1 MEPKSKYM
9 KEYLKYIVRKMK
21 IGRIVFWL
29 CLVLIPMLLP
39 EFIAFVVPAPRCYV
53 DWEEVKYAI
62 WINLA
67 VQFIPLL
74 ELPIS
79 IVALSRKVLWASI
92 LAAVLFIVYLYT
104 KFFLIS
110 IPMT

>member
-1 MEPKSKYM
+1 M
-9 KEYLKYIVRKMK
+9 KK
-21 IGRIVFWL
+21 GRIVFWL

-67 VQFIPLL
+67 AQFIPLL

-79 IVALSRKVLWASI
+79 VIALSRKVLWASI